1 MAKTT
6 KEAEAE
12 NLEAVEEQ
20 QPKDDGKVDFYAFKD
35 SDKYS
40 GDIYVGINGRGYRI
54 KRGVHVRIP
63 KAVAE
68 VLENSMEQDARTA
81 TLIDREGREYE
92 RASGRLN

>member
-1 MAKTT
+1 MAEK
-6 KEAEAE
+6 KNVNAEAE
-12 NLEAVEEQ
+12 EPVTGPA
-20 QPKDDGKVDFYAFKD
+20 DDGKVDFYAFKD